1 LSGAIVFGLLLSS
14 CSDPA
19 AEADTVAGEPG
30 AIRGI
35 LRSGTADYFD
45 EERSEKV
52 YALQRKDGS
61 LLPLQFSGR
70 PDAMRGSDIL
80 VWGTQR
86 ADGLHVE
93 KVKVVTEIERG
104 GIGQQRSSLIDP
116 PVLTPPIKAAFVS
129 VSATYTKAMLDARIT
144 RDDFIKPVMEVSS
157 YGRWTTEWDVYGPL
171 MIPNDCGGSF
181 YDNIGKNGVA
191 AMQAAGIDTSQYSQ
205 IQFLLGS
212 SFTSCSWGG
221 FGLDG
226 HTPIRTDGQRGQ
238 YNPWSY
244 VKGDG
249 EGVMVQEIGHNWGLA
264 HEHFCPNSQTPWPKC
279 PGYVEYGSPFT
290 PMASGNNVYL
300 NAWERIQMNFFSG
313 CNVLTVGTSGTYD
326 IGSISLP
333 CDGPQ
338 VLRIKADNGE
348 TGDFQ
353 RYYYLEYRTP
363 IGIDKTNGVLVHY
376 SADIKKGGWTQ
387 CDWGG
392 PDCPE
397 DYLIN
402 PIGSTRQDALF
413 PAGTQWTTPQ
423 GVGIKIVSLGET
435 ATFELSFPTPGDG
448 PTCLDG
454 EAWDCKAPVC
464 KGSTGNVGTGGGAPS
479 GCTADAGTTDAG
491 GGTTTD
497 SGTGTGGSG
506 GTGGSDGTGGATTG
520 AGGTA
525 GDESGCNCSVPGQRA
540 SRGWAALTA
549 AAALATGARWR
560 RRSRA
565 KTRS

>member
-1 LSGAIVFGLLLSS
+1 
-14 CSDPA
+14 
-19 AEADTVAGEPG
+19 
-30 AIRGI
+30 
-35 LRSGTADYFD
+35 
-45 EERSEKV
+45 
-52 YALQRKDGS
+52 
-61 LLPLQFSGR
+61 
-70 PDAMRGSDIL
+70 
-80 VWGTQR
+80 
-86 ADGLHVE
+86 
-93 KVKVVTEIERG
+93 
-104 GIGQQRSSLIDP
+104 
-116 PVLTPPIKAAFVS
+116 
-129 VSATYTKAMLDARIT
+129 
-144 RDDFIKPVMEVSS
+144 
-157 YGRWTTEWDVYGPL
+157 
-171 MIPNDCGGSF
+171 
-181 YDNIGKNGVA
+181 
-191 AMQAAGIDTSQYSQ
+191 
-205 IQFLLGS
+205 
-212 SFTSCSWGG
+212 
-221 FGLDG
+221 
-226 HTPIRTDGQRGQ
+226 
-238 YNPWSY
+238 
-244 VKGDG
+244 
-249 EGVMVQEIGHNWGLA
+249 
-264 HEHFCPNSQTPWPKC
+264 
-279 PGYVEYGSPFT
+279 
-290 PMASGNNVYL
+290 
-300 NAWERIQMNFFSG
+300 
-313 CNVLTVGTSGTYD
+313 VGTSGTYD

-525 GDESGCNCSVPGQRA
+525 GDESGCNCSVPGQSA